1 MTTPPEGL
9 WRNRPFNLL
18 WTSQTLSD
26 LGSNMS
32 TLAFPLLV
40 LAVTG
45 SSVQAGIVG
54 TLAAVTRV
62 AVRIPAGV
70 LVDRMDR
77 RRLMLICDALR
88 LLVFALLGVAVV
100 MAWAKLP
107 LILLVA
113 AVEGVC
119 TGAFN
124 VAERSA
130 LPSLVRPDQVADAT
144 ARNEAREAGTA
155 LIGPPL
161 GGLLYGLGRAV
172 PFFGDALT
180 YALSLIGVAL
190 IRVPMQQ
197 RRISTGGSAV
207 GDLAQGI
214 RFVWHQP
221 FLRAVLLST
230 PLLNLAFNGMIF
242 ALILLFRRHGMA
254 PGLIG
259 TIGTIIGVAGLAG
272 AILASAI
279 RRRFTLPVLAIGVS
293 WSAAVLIALSAPLT
307 AGLLAVVPIA
317 AAVVLIPAIN
327 SAFAGRQAAVTPDH
341 LLGKVVAV
349 DLTASMSLSAL
360 GPVIAGVAVDYL
372 GGFRTMLVFAGIAAL
387 AALTV
392 TLAKGIRTVDSDA
405 GPANAPAVAETT
417 AEEVPAT
424 GMASDEAATGTA
436 ADGQTSSSS

>member
-1 MTTPPEGL
+1 MTTSPESL
-9 WRNRPFNLL
+9 WRNRSFNLL
-18 WTSQTLSD
+18 WSSQTLSD

-45 SSVQAGIVG
+45 SSVLAGIVG
-54 TLAAVTRV
+54 TVAAVTRV
-62 AVRIPAGV
+62 VVRIPSGV

-77 RRLMLICDALR
+77 RRLMVICDAIR
-88 LLVFALLGVAVV
+88 LLAFLLLGVTVA
-100 MAWAKLP
+100 MDRATLP
-107 LILLVA
+107 LILVVA
-113 AVEGVC
+113 AIEGVC

-144 ARNEAREAGTA
+144 ARNEARQAATS

-161 GGLLYGLGRAV
+161 GGLLYGVGRAV
-172 PFFGDALT
+172 PFFGDALS

-190 IRVPMQQ
+190 VRVPMQQ
-197 RRISTGGSAV
+197 HRASSTGSAL
-207 GDLAQGI
+207 GDLAEGV
-214 RFVWHQP
+214 RFVWRQP

-259 TIGTIIGVAGLAG
+259 TVGTIIGVAGLAG
-272 AILASAI
+272 AILASTI
-279 RRRFTLPVLAIGVS
+279 RGRFSLRTLAVGVS
-293 WSAAVLIALSAPLT
+293 WLAVVLISVSAPLT
-307 AGLLAVVPIA
+307 ASLLAVVPVA

-327 SAFAGRQAAVTPDH
+327 SAFAGRQAALTPDH
-341 LLGKVVAV
+341 LRGKVVAV

-360 GPVIAGVAVDYL
+360 GPVIAGLTVAYL
-372 GGFRTMLVFAGIAAL
+372 GGFQTMLVFAGIAAL

-392 TLAKGIRTVDSDA
+392 TLSRGIRTVADVEVESPDTAAAGDA
-405 GPANAPAVAETT
+405 ASATEDVVSTVDTT
-417 AEEVPAT
+417 A
-424 GMASDEAATGTA
+424 DR
-436 ADGQTSSSS
+436 QTSSNS